1 MLRFMLGF
9 LSLSIITTVNAQT
22 SKPSAT
28 QAGPSK
34 GFDLSTLPVS
44 HAELGTFPYFR
55 TLPNFTP
62 RDSMTIEHNQTYF
75 YDGKTLLAIDGK
87 VSVQNQNVD
96 NSKEKTPSIFQLI
109 QEFDKMV
116 ATLGGRKVFQGQ
128 LPEDALKKLTG
139 DDMVALASKHQVA
152 PSAYYGVVE
161 YVIKTPEKEV
171 WLQLQPQSLGSQFY
185 TLLLVEKES
194 RLISTNINKKNQI
207 LLDLQK
213 GGPAMTHLDFF
224 PDSTALLDQSGDE
237 VMNIVGVFQAHPD
250 WKLKLDIHSA
260 PVGKPEYTL
269 ALTQRRATAI
279 QQLLISL
286 GVKAGAIIV
295 SGLGD
300 QHALVPNE
308 SEKNRWHNTRV
319 EIARL

>member
-1 MLRFMLGF
+1 MLRSILGL
-9 LSLSIITTVNAQT
+9 LSLSIVTTVNAQT
-22 SKPSAT
+22 SKPSTPQNSA
-28 QAGPSK
+28 SK
-34 GFDLSTLPVS
+34 GFDLSNLPVS
-44 HAELGTFPYFR
+44 HAELGIFPYFR
-55 TLPNFTP
+55 TLPNFKPT
-62 RDSMTIEHNQTYF
+62 DSMTIEHNQTYF

-116 ATLGGRKVFQGQ
+116 ATLGGRKVYEGK

-139 DDMVALASKHQVA
+139 DDIVALASKHQVA

-171 WLQLQPQSLGSQFY
+171 WLQLQPHSLGSQFY
-185 TLLLVEKES
+185 TLLIVEKES

-213 GGPAMTHLDFF
+213 GGSATTHLDFL

-269 ALTQRRATAI
+269 ALTQRRAAAI
-279 QQLLISL
+279 QQLLVSL
-286 GVKAGAIIV
+286 GVKAGAITV

-308 SEKNRWHNTRV
+308 SEKNRWLNTRV